1 MATSPTVLASQDG
14 QRRRISTER
23 SGCTVITR
31 VSTRNTGATMLAV
44 DRSPIA
50 MITSAATIRTPK
62 NGGLPASPGPGVGS
76 GLGGVLGAGAGVC
89 SGTGLLGRAGYTPAG
104 PGRARAPAGGLR
116 N

>member
-1 MATSPTVLASQDG
+1 MAISPTVLASQDG
-14 QRRRISTER
+14 QRRLIRRAR

-50 MITSAATIRTPK
+50 MITSPATIRTPK
-62 NGGLPASPGPGVGS
+62 NGGLPASPGLGVGS

-89 SGTGLLGRAGYTPAG
+89 SGTGLLGGSGYRRGAG
-104 PGRARAPAGGLR
+104 P
-116 N
+116 